1 MVAGRADP
9 NSPPRIH
16 VHPDSPASGAT
27 WMKQTI
33 SFDKLK
39 LTNNQ
44 LDDHGHVSKIYSNCI
59 ENYLCM
65 TKIPSLK
72 SKTDHMYI
80 YLLDRN

>member
-1 MVAGRADP
+1 MAGRADP

-16 VHPDSPASGAT
+16 VHPDSPATGAT

-44 LDDHGHVSKIYSNCI
+44 LDDHGHVGIFICN
-59 ENYLCM
+59 
-65 TKIPSLK
+65 SL
-72 SKTDHMYI
+72 M
-80 YLLDRN
+80 